1 MPDHLG
7 APHEIVNAANA
18 RVWLWDHD
26 PFGNGA
32 PVAAAGFSHDLRF
45 PGQIYDSE
53 TRLHNNGFRDYSP
66 ALGRYVETDPI
77 GLEGGINTYAYANN
91 NPLNAVDPT
100 GTLVTP
106 ETYVWDIPN
115 VVMGLVSLFDNLF
128 HGNFASA
135 GIDAAGLGVDVAAV
149 VLPGVPAGAGATIAA
164 GRKAAHYSVAFE
176 TTIAKAGVGTR
187 GSHFTDANTSLAATM
202 KKDPEFAKMM
212 DSLGVSIPQ
221 RLDQSP
227 AGWSWHHVPDQ
238 PGMLQL
244 VPRDQHQGSA
254 WQHLLHPA
262 RRLGRQTVYLC
273 CKAVVRDY
281 AGCRGTAG
289 R

>member
-7 APHEIVNAANA
+7 APHEIVNAANQ

-164 GRKAAHYSVAFE
+164 GRGAAQGV
-176 TTIAKAGVGTR
+176 KAGQAGAFGALKGIKGDGLTAHHIPQAAAGRTGYNEGGALVMTQAEHTLTR
-187 GSHFTDANTSLAATM
+187 TYGFKGVDTLRMDAGLSFRDVLAA
-202 KKDPEFAKMM
+202 DIR
-212 DSLGVSIPQ
+212 DVRSI
-221 RLDQSP
+221 
-227 AGWSWHHVPDQ
+227 A
-238 PGMLQL
+238 
-244 VPRDQHQGSA
+244 SA
-254 WQHLLHPA
+254 
-262 RRLGRQTVYLC
+262 T
-273 CKAVVRDY
+273 
-281 AGCRGTAG
+281 
-289 R
+289 